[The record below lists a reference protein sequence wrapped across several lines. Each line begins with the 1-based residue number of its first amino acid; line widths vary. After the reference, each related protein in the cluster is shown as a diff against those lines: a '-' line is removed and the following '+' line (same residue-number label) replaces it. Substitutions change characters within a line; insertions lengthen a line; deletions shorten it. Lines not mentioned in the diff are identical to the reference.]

1 MSAVED
7 MLNEIDHEGM
17 LALVM
22 SGVLARS
29 KSYREAT
36 KTVLRE
42 QRRLQRA
49 VGEKAWR
56 RYLALEEAV
65 NDRASIEADL
75 IVRWAFAAAA
85 RSMGHSSR

>member
-1 MSAVED
+1 VSAVED
-7 MLNEIDHEGM
+7 MLSEIDYEGM
-17 LALVM
+17 IALVM
-22 SGVLARS
+22 SGVLASS
-29 KSYREAT
+29 KKYREAT

-49 VGEKAWR
+49 IGKKEWR

-85 RSMGHSSR
+85 RSMGRSSR